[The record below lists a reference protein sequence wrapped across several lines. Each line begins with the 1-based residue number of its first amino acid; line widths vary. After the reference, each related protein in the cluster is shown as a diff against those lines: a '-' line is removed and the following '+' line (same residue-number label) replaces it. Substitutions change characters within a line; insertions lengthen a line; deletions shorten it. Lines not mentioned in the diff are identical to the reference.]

1 MGGNP
6 NQPQRIDRLKLASP
20 VGSDILKGLDGLFR
34 VKGGGV
40 LPSDPSGRLITG
52 SLESSNVEATKA
64 LVDMME
70 ASRAWETQL
79 KLINTARDLDGT
91 AADLMRL
98 PE

>member
-1 MGGNP
+1 
-6 NQPQRIDRLKLASP
+6 
-20 VGSDILKGLDGLFR
+20 LDGLFR
-34 VKGGGV
+34 VKDGGV

-52 SLESSNVEATKA
+52 SLEGSNVDATKA

-98 PE
+98 PD